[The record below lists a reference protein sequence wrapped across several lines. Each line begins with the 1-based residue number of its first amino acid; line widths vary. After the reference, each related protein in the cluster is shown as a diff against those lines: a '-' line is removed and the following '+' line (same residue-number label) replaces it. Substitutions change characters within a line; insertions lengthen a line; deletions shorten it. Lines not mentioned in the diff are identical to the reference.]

1 MSVTIT
7 ITGSDAA
14 EAVKELSSLAKS
26 VVPATGQIAQVSVE
40 SPVVT
45 APKPVAEKPKPAATE
60 PKPQP
65 VAEKP
70 KPAPAPAP
78 APEPVA
84 EKPKPAGKTELPKD
98 GTEREKAAIAFMKA
112 AIDAPEHSATLL
124 ASYPVEDQYTLLRQ
138 FGIELM
144 QTSRKPEFDKA
155 NADFGIKALKD
166 ISTDPAKMAVHFKT
180 LAGLLAV

>member
-26 VVPATGQIAQVSVE
+26 FTPVNAVEALRSAGVE
-40 SPVVT
+40 SPVV
-45 APKPVAEKPKPAATE
+45 APPKPKPAPTSE

-65 VAEKP
+65 VADKP
-70 KPAPAPAP
+70 KPAPAP
-78 APEPVA
+78 EPTA

-98 GTEREKAAIAFMKA
+98 GTEREKAAIAFLKA
-112 AIDAPEHSATLL
+112 ALQDVDGHATLL

-155 NADFGIKALKD
+155 NADFGIKALKE